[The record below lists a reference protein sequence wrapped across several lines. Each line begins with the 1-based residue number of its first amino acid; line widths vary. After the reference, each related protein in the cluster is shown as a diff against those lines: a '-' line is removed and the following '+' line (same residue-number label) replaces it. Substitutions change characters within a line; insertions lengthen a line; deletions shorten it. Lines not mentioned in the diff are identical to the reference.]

1 MLFEIEMANLGEGEG
16 NFQLEAV
23 QGENYLTVVVDGT
36 EIIESGTPFTL
47 PKHSAKK
54 KTVAIYRNPSSYHY
68 DTVQLLLNTCDVASR
83 IVTLSNAVGANEE
96 KRISFLQPCP
106 KISWAGD
113 LQRDRRFV
121 LNTDSYKRLTI
132 NIFNNERIEGTLNE
146 TKTERRLETVALKY
160 RQVGAVNWSDG
171 FTTIDGENF
180 DLNFVSDQLQR
191 MENNYGYS
199 SLEWNTEYLQ
209 QGAYEI
215 MVESECVQVGKYCLE
230 ILPEVLSTRKS

>member
-1 MLFEIEMANLGEGEG
+1 M
-16 NFQLEAV
+16 
-23 QGENYLTVVVDGT
+23 
-36 EIIESGTPFTL
+36 
-47 PKHSAKK
+47 
-54 KTVAIYRNPSSYHY
+54 
-68 DTVQLLLNTCDVASR
+68 
-83 IVTLSNAVGANEE
+83 
-96 KRISFLQPCP
+96 
-106 KISWAGD
+106 
-113 LQRDRRFV
+113 
-121 LNTDSYKRLTI
+121 NTDSYKRLKI
-132 NIFNNERIEGTLNE
+132 DIFNNERIEGTLNE

-160 RQVGAVNWSDG
+160 RQVGDVNWSDG

-180 DLNFVSDQLQR
+180 DLNFVSDKLQR

>member
-1 MLFEIEMANLGEGEG
+1 MGKNKRKNKG
-16 NFQLEAV
+16 Q
-23 QGENYLTVVVDGT
+23 
-36 EIIESGTPFTL
+36 
-47 PKHSAKK
+47 HSQNQSKKK
-54 KTVAIYRNPSSYHY
+54 KTNPGQGEKKQPSKTSFELKKPLVNSLYPPPFPKDLPIPKDDFLTYTGKYKESFARAIDTCYEGFAVDKGPSS
-68 DTVQLLLNTCDVASR
+68 
-83 IVTLSNAVGANEE
+83 SNDE
-96 KRISFLQPCP
+96 KD
-106 KISWAGD
+106 A
-113 LQRDRRFV
+113 
-121 LNTDSYKRLTI
+121 
-132 NIFNNERIEGTLNE
+132 IFNNERIEGTLNE
-146 TKTERRLETVALKY
+146 TKTERRFETVALKY